1 MNIFWILAIY
11 VFPAKCVLLCMI
23 AMMRSLV
30 LTRHCTHWNCHG
42 ERNNESCQL
51 WWWRLKTEGYLQT
64 TTHHH
69 PPTGHRSIQNSAGP
83 AVPKPNLPLLTL
95 QSAAVRRIFLG
106 QKLRQTFTLSCPGPG
121 GGLTGERTA
130 HASEMDWFL
139 VVMQA
144 GNWQQSDGWWNSWP
158 VTVKICS
165 PDQTQSVKMLASR
178 ESLVLNSDI
187 KNCKNIIEE
196 TVTSIEVNGKW
207 LSSINGAIINYR
219 YHSRFT
225 QNTFFTRET
234 HFNVG
239 RQ

>member
-1 MNIFWILAIY
+1 
-11 VFPAKCVLLCMI
+11 
-23 AMMRSLV
+23 MMRPLV
-30 LTRHCTHWNCHG
+30 LTRHCTHRNCHG
-42 ERNNESCQL
+42 ERNNESIVVM
-51 WWWRLKTEGYLQT
+51 KTEDRRLSPD
-64 TTHHH
+64 HH
-69 PPTGHRSIQNSAGP
+69 PPPPTNRPQINTKLCWPRGLQTKPASPHITVRGCQEDFFRSE
-83 AVPKPNLPLLTL
+83 T
-95 QSAAVRRIFLG
+95 AANFYSVRAWP
-106 QKLRQTFTLSCPGPG
+106 C
-121 GGLTGERTA
+121 GGLTVGRTE
-130 HASEMDWFL
+130 HAPEMDWFL

-219 YHSRFT
+219 YHSRFS